1 MNHYPTMSEILQE
14 LVKDEKFVNI
24 VKMMKPWGE
33 VEMLIKTLTLVDGDG
48 CEVWS
53 VPLSLI
59 YQENL

>member
-1 MNHYPTMSEILQE
+1 MSEILQK
-14 LVKDEKFVNI
+14 LVNDEKFTKI

-33 VEMLIKTLTLVDGDG
+33 KEILIKTLTLVDGDG

-59 YQENL
+59 YQDNL